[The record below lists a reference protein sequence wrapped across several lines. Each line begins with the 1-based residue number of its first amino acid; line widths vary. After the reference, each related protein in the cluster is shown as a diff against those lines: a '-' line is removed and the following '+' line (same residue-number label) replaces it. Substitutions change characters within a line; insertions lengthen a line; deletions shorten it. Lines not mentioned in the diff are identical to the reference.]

1 MAAADTALLSALS
14 DADLSLH
21 FEPKILARGKALV
34 ADVTQFQ
41 STQEGAVLAATGR
54 VKGSQSPYRVQLHH
68 APGTRLRG
76 HCECIYAEGGLPCK
90 HQAALALTWRA
101 SLSGEVLV
109 ASPPVVAPKRKAR
122 AAPPEAPLADPLQQ
136 EGASEMLA
144 KMIDMAKAYPAMQAE
159 LLRMQGASRAPTP
172 PGPERSPADDLTS
185 AKKAITALL
194 NPPGDLIQWRR
205 VGAYVRKAEAVL
217 GLLQGW
223 TATQPSLAL
232 GAAEWALTK
241 LRRVWEQA
249 DDSNGAIGGLMA
261 ELAEHWL
268 TALQAAGP
276 QEAAFAERYAK
287 LLKADEH
294 QLFDQ
299 ATALTAMGPAAAAR
313 YGQLVQADWLACQ
326 SQPRSIGS
334 PAWDTLRRL
343 LSHLQASGDWPSEL
357 ALRRANLDGVSDHL
371 DLIERLQQTGHAREA
386 LQAAEHAH
394 RLHGH
399 HPSVQ
404 ACLIAAYE
412 RDGWDEEALALRRQ
426 AFEREPSCAGYHAVL
441 AAAQAAGQDLQTT
454 REALWAVLDVAAKQ
468 GSDNWTGVAIG
479 QLRLQL
485 WADEARWREALDW
498 LEAHPAWAVQ
508 FSTDALRDFA
518 RALPPEHHETAAHL
532 LKQALERAM
541 DRASSPYAAELRL
554 VRDTLDCLQPPQRNL
569 WLAFLKLQYRSKT
582 RFVQGLV
589 GL

>member
-1 MAAADTALLSALS
+1 
-14 DADLSLH
+14 
-21 FEPKILARGKALV
+21 
-34 ADVTQFQ
+34 
-41 STQEGAVLAATGR
+41 
-54 VKGSQSPYRVQLHH
+54 
-68 APGTRLRG
+68 
-76 HCECIYAEGGLPCK
+76 
-90 HQAALALTWRA
+90 
-101 SLSGEVLV
+101 
-109 ASPPVVAPKRKAR
+109 
-122 AAPPEAPLADPLQQ
+122 
-136 EGASEMLA
+136 
-144 KMIDMAKAYPAMQAE
+144 
-159 LLRMQGASRAPTP
+159 
-172 PGPERSPADDLTS
+172 
-185 AKKAITALL
+185 
-194 NPPGDLIQWRR
+194 
-205 VGAYVRKAEAVL
+205 
-217 GLLQGW
+217 
-223 TATQPSLAL
+223 
-232 GAAEWALTK
+232 
-241 LRRVWEQA
+241 
-249 DDSNGAIGGLMA
+249 
-261 ELAEHWL
+261 
-268 TALQAAGP
+268 
-276 QEAAFAERYAK
+276 
-287 LLKADEH
+287 LLKADAH

-299 ATALTAMGPAAAAR
+299 AAALTAMGPAAAAR

-326 SQPRSIGS
+326 PRPRSIGS

-426 AFEREPSCAGYHAVL
+426 AFEREPSCAGYQAVL

-454 REALWAVLDVAAKQ
+454 REALWAVLDATAQQ
-468 GSDNWTGVAIG
+468 GSDSWTGVAIG

-498 LEAHPAWAVQ
+498 LEAHPAWTVQ

-518 RALPPEHHETAAHL
+518 RALPAEHHEAAAHL

-541 DRASSPYAAELRL
+541 ARASSPYAAELRL
-554 VRDTLDCLQPPQRNL
+554 VRDTLDCLQPPQRTL